1 MLCFWVCKIWW
12 HACHKDT
19 EGNGVI
25 APLSVNLGTRWRR
38 VTSVMLLPTYH
49 KKRTTVSIKYEV
61 GCIAGPVGICLE
73 MEKSLSTIWILICSP
88 VPPSTNYITLA
99 PAVRYMVPNNFK
111 DRGTFIFMGK
121 LTLASEEVT
130 FLHNNGELHNQQHSV
145 TPQRTQILTYATVKA
160 SNLPNSYPS
169 KILP

>member
-1 MLCFWVCKIWW
+1 MDMSGDGKI
-12 HACHKDT
+12 
-19 EGNGVI
+19 
-25 APLSVNLGTRWRR
+25 SVQDMNRNLQ
-38 VTSVMLLPTYH
+38 P
-49 KKRTTVSIKYEV
+49 
-61 GCIAGPVGICLE
+61 
-73 MEKSLSTIWILICSP
+73 SP
-88 VPPSTNYITLA
+88 YTNYITLA

-121 LTLASEEVT
+121 LTLESEEVT
-130 FLHNNGELHNQQHSV
+130 FLHNSGEIHNQQHSV